1 MDFLTL
7 AANRHSCR
15 SFTGEPVS
23 RWDIARCAE
32 AARLAPSA
40 RNTQPWRIIVVDE
53 QPLLEKVQKQTSDE
67 ALHLNT
73 FTKGAPVLVA
83 FVNEGIPYEP
93 VNRGKM
99 KGDNYTKSDI
109 GGAILSFCLQAEEL
123 GLGTCIIGSFC
134 ADGVRELLGIP
145 ADKGLDLMV
154 ALGHPAPGEAKKL
167 RRPAEDV
174 LFYNGYPQDK

>member
-15 SFTGEPVS
+15 KFTNEPVS
-23 RWDIARCAE
+23 RSDIGLCAE
-32 AARLAPSA
+32 AARLSPSA
-40 RNTQPWRIIVVDE
+40 RNTQPWRIVVVDQ
-53 QPLLEKVQKQTSDE
+53 QPLLEQVREQTSDQE
-67 ALHLNT
+67 LHLNT
-73 FTKGAPVLVA
+73 FTAEAPVLVA

-93 VNRGKM
+93 VDRGKM

-134 ADGVRELLGIP
+134 ADGVKKLLGIP
-145 ADKGLDLMV
+145 EEKGLDLMV
-154 ALGHPAPGEAKKL
+154 AMGYPAQAEVKKI
-167 RRPAEDV
+167 RRPAEDI

>member
-7 AANRHSCR
+7 AAARHSCR
-15 SFTGEPVS
+15 KYTDEPVS
-23 RWDIARCAE
+23 REDIAKCAE

-40 RNTQPWRIIVVDE
+40 RNTQPWKVVIVDE
-53 QPLLEKVQKQTSDE
+53 QPLLDQIHAQTSDE
-67 ALHLNT
+67 ELNANL
-73 FTKGAPVLVA
+73 FTRTAPVLVA
-83 FVNEGIPYEP
+83 FVNEGIPYQP

-134 ADGVRELLGIP
+134 ADGVKKLLGIP
-145 ADKGLDLMV
+145 EEKGLDLMV
-154 ALGHPAPGEAKKL
+154 TLGHPATNEFNKI
-167 RRPAEDV
+167 RHPAEEV
-174 LFYNGYPQDK
+174 IFYNGYPKE